1 MFIYQPRIWINLLLL
16 QGEGSSLVVQEWLPP
31 WVIFLGR
38 RLDILKSE
46 TKLCQ
51 AKSTSSSF
59 YLSAC
64 TVGLLEIRLDSE
76 NLCNNCICNCTA
88 CQEGWDLEWLL
99 MGALAV
105 LPILTLMVG
114 LRIMLRVP
122 SILCLYYTLVNLKI
136 TFSAPQLWSVHQL
149 HLDKLDWSLKM
160 FPWCN
165 KKGADVDQEENTCYW
180 SLEL

>member
-1 MFIYQPRIWINLLLL
+1 MTPSVGDISGTSTGHSEIWNKTL
-16 QGEGSSLVVQEWLPP
+16 S
-31 WVIFLGR
+31 
-38 RLDILKSE
+38 
-46 TKLCQ
+46 
-51 AKSTSSSF
+51 KSTSSSF
-59 YLSAC
+59 YLSAIARLKCTAC
-64 TVGLLEIRLDSE
+64 TVRLLEIRLDSE

-149 HLDKLDWSLKM
+149 HLDKVDWSLKM

-165 KKGADVDQEENTCYW
+165 KKAADVDQEENTCYW